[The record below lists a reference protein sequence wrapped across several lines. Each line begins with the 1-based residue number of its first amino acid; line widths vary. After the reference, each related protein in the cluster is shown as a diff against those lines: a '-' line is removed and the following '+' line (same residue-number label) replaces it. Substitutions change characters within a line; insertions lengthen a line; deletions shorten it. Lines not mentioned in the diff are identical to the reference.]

1 MGNRKSKQPPAL
13 TVGWRE
19 WVDLPDLALSDIK
32 AKVDTGARTSA
43 IHAFAIEPYR
53 EGGVLRVRFRIQP
66 AHRDNRI
73 EQLCHAEVL
82 DARQVKNS
90 GGVSEERYVIG
101 TTLKLGDNSWPIE
114 LTLTARDNM
123 KFRMLLGRT
132 ALNGRALVNPER
144 SYLTGRRKP
153 ARQ

>member
-1 MGNRKSKQPPAL
+1 MASQPTRGAPTL

-19 WVDLPDLALSDIK
+19 WVDLPDLGLSGIK

-43 IHAFAIEPYR
+43 LHAFAVEPYR
-53 EGGVLRVRFRIQP
+53 DGGVLRARFRIQP

-73 EQLCHAEVL
+73 ERLCDAEVV
-82 DARQVKNS
+82 DQRSVKNS
-90 GGVSEERYVIG
+90 GGDSELRLVIG
-101 TTLKLGDNSWPIE
+101 TTLALGDHSWPIE

-132 ALNGRALVNPER
+132 AINGRALVNPER
-144 SYLTGRRKP
+144 SYLTGRRTVT
-153 ARQ
+153 RD